1 MTVML
6 KAAAMPEYVKL
17 EEWAVGKFS
26 EPPSLWTL
34 RSMARTGR
42 FDPPAV
48 KIGKY
53 YYVEPAARV
62 VDPNRRLTLVQ
73 RLQA

>member
-1 MTVML
+1 MSE
-6 KAAAMPEYVKL
+6 PQYVTL
-17 EEWAVGKFS
+17 EEWAASAVSDAVKR
-26 EPPSLWTL
+26 PSLYTL

-42 FDPPAV
+42 FSPGAV

-53 YYVEPAARV
+53 YYVEPTARV
-62 VDPNRRLTLVQ
+62 VDPNRRLTLVE